1 MSNSVS
7 RRGFIQSASLAGA
20 TVLGAGGAV
29 TAAPGKAEAA
39 KKFKYQGGLSPWP
52 LSMNTSTIR
61 PASLRDKIK
70 VTAEAGWDAIELWI
84 DDLEKHEAEGGNLKD
99 LGKEIKDLGL
109 YVPNVIG
116 LWNSIPENQAE
127 WEASLEA
134 TRTRMRQCAEVG
146 SQHVASIPTPDR
158 DNFDVKWGAER
169 YRDLLRIGREDY
181 GIVVA
186 IEFIGFLKGMNK
198 FGMACS
204 LAVDADDPTAC
215 IIADTFHLWRGG
227 SGFNGIQLL
236 NEKILANFHWNDIGA
251 DAIPEGTGDA
261 MRILPGEGVLPLQQA
276 LRDLHAIG
284 YTRTLSLE
292 LFNEALW
299 AKDPK
304 EVSEIGLRKMREGIE
319 LAKLA

>member
-1 MSNSVS
+1 MSNPVS
-7 RRGFIQSASLAGA
+7 RRGFLQTASVTGAAALGAGA
-20 TVLGAGGAV
+20 TTLSAPVK
-29 TAAPGKAEAA
+29 AAAAE
-39 KKFKYQGGLSPWP
+39 KYKYQGGISPWP

-61 PASLRDKIK
+61 PASLQDKIK
-70 VTAEAGWDAIELWI
+70 VTAEAGWDAIEPWI
-84 DDLEKHEAEGGNLKD
+84 NDLEKYEEEGGNLKD
-99 LGKEIKDLGL
+99 LGKQIKDMGL

-127 WEASLEA
+127 WEASLEI
-134 TRTRMRQCAEVG
+134 TRKRMRQCADVG

-158 DNFDVKWGAER
+158 ENFDVKWGAER

-186 IEFIGFLKGMNK
+186 IEFIGFLKGLNK

-204 LAVDADDPTAC
+204 LAVDSNDPTAC

-236 NEKILANFHWNDIGA
+236 NEKIIANFHWNDIGA
-251 DAIPEGTGDA
+251 DAKPEGTGDA
-261 MRILPGEGVLPLQQA
+261 SRILPGDGVLPLHQA
-276 LRDLHAIG
+276 LRDLKAIG

-292 LFNEALW
+292 LFNEELW

-304 EVSEIGLRKMREGIE
+304 EVSEVGLRKMREGVE
-319 LAKLA
+319 KALA